1 MTNLYAMTIDFLDL
15 FVFSEEWVCN
25 SLLVLIAQ
33 YPVSLF
39 VSEQIL
45 ADLVQHFSA
54 LILGTVNTHN
64 VTIFANCT

>member
-15 FVFSEEWVCN
+15 FVFFEGWVCN

-45 ADLVQHFSA
+45 ADLVQ
-54 LILGTVNTHN
+54 L
-64 VTIFANCT
+64 